1 MRLAQSTWL
10 ITGATS
16 GIGLA
21 LTRALAR
28 RGARFIAWGR
38 DEAMLARLRDD
49 DACVAARR
57 VDLRDAK
64 GLREAAEALLEV
76 APNLNGVLHGAG
88 IQHARAFDDE
98 ALGESA
104 IEEELTTNLRA
115 PIVLT
120 RLLLPRLRTQP
131 EAAVVFI
138 TSALAWA
145 PKRDAAV
152 YAASKAGLRQFA
164 DALRLQM
171 RGGSLRVIEAV
182 PPLVDT
188 PMTAGRGSGKI
199 SAEACAEAIARGI
212 AAGRERIW
220 VGKVWVMAGVMR
232 VAPGVGRWVMG
243 RG

>member
-21 LTRALAR
+21 LTHALSR

-38 DEAMLARLRDD
+38 DQAALARLRGDN
-49 DACVAARR
+49 ACVDARR
-57 VDLRDAK
+57 VDLRNAIA
-64 GLREAAEALLEV
+64 LREAAAAIREV
-76 APNLNGVLHGAG
+76 APNLNGVLHGAA
-88 IQHARAFDDE
+88 IQHARAFDDD
-98 ALGESA
+98 AMGESA
-104 IEEELTTNLRA
+104 IDEEVATNLRA
-115 PIVLT
+115 PIALT
-120 RLLLPRLRTQP
+120 RLLLPRLRLQS

-152 YAASKAGLRQFA
+152 YAATKAGLRQFA
-164 DALRLQM
+164 EALRLQT
-171 RGGSLRVIEAV
+171 RGGPVRVIEAV

-188 PMTAGRGSGKI
+188 PMTTGRRSRKI
-199 SAEACAEAIARGI
+199 SAEACAEAIARGLS
-212 AAGRERIW
+212 AGQERIW
-220 VGKVWVMAGVMR
+220 VGKVWVLAGLMR
-232 VAPGVGRWVMG
+232 VVPEVGRWVMG